1 MTLDEIRLQQLLGPF
16 NRPQGIATLNPLAFQ
31 YQDQFYPDLQ
41 STDIGY
47 SIAPPGSADEGYAIG
62 PYGTADD
69 LISTGFYGSPD
80 MGFPFA
86 PANRLGGL
94 DLSRFEGV
102 SQLGRQD
109 EDVEQVESSVEE
121 EPRGI
126 AKLFD
131 ALRNIPTPMN
141 MLRSIAENFGR
152 PSSYSRF
159 SPGGTFRGGIYS
171 IDGVNTPVQLVN
183 DFYNRTT
190 GLNRFDR
197 ARQAFNKSRSL
208 RDLFGASRT
217 GAEFFNARNILNAQK
232 KSGYTSNF
240 MDRPKSERN
249 YTGPSGRDNT
259 GGDRGARGAADSFS
273 NRSGMGRTGY

>member
-1 MTLDEIRLQQLLGPF
+1 MTYDELRLQQLLGPF

-31 YQDQFYPDLQ
+31 YTDQLYPDLQ
-41 STDIGY
+41 STDVGY

-69 LISTGFYGSPD
+69 LISTGFYGNPD
-80 MGFPFA
+80 VGFPFA

-109 EDVEQVESSVEE
+109 EDVEQVESLVEE

-171 IDGVNTPVQLVN
+171 IDGVNIPTQLVN

-208 RDLFGASRT
+208 RDLFAASRT

-259 GGDRGARGAADSFS
+259 GGDRGAEGAADSFS

>member
-1 MTLDEIRLQQLLGPF
+1 M
-16 NRPQGIATLNPLAFQ
+16 
-31 YQDQFYPDLQ
+31 
-41 STDIGY
+41 
-47 SIAPPGSADEGYAIG
+47 
-62 PYGTADD
+62 
-69 LISTGFYGSPD
+69 
-80 MGFPFA
+80 
-86 PANRLGGL
+86 GGL

-109 EDVEQVESSVEE
+109 EDVEQVESLVEE

-131 ALRNIPTPMN
+131 VLRNIPTPMN

-159 SPGGTFRGGIYS
+159 SAGGTFRGGIYS
-171 IDGVNTPVQLVN
+171 IDGVNTPIQLVN

-232 KSGYTSNF
+232 ESGYTSNF
-240 MDRPKSERN
+240 MDRPASERN
-249 YTGPSGRDNT
+249 YTGPSGGDNT
-259 GGDRGARGAADSFS
+259 GGDVGSRGAADSFS